1 MNLIDETQY
10 DFNRI
15 IDRRS
20 SLSLKWN
27 RYDQDVLPMWIADM
41 DFVSPQP
48 VLDAL
53 QNQIDHGIF
62 GYPSEINKS
71 SPELSELIQ
80 AIINRMDSRYQWQVQ
95 PEEIVLIPGVVP
107 GFNLACHALVAP
119 QEEVL
124 IQTPVYSP
132 ILNAADHTHIQKREM
147 ELTYMPDGSYA
158 FNEHDFEGAITSQ
171 TRLFIL
177 CNPHNPVGKV
187 FSRSELELMAD
198 TCLRHG
204 ITICSD
210 EIHSDLVFPGNQHI
224 PIASLDP
231 EVAQRTIT
239 LIAPS
244 KTFNI
249 AGLQCSVAIIQNQEL
264 KKKFLDS
271 RQGLLPWVN
280 LMGLV
285 AARAAYM
292 FGDTWLKQLMQYLEA
307 NRDFLVNYV
316 NRELPGVRVWSPQGT
331 YLAWLDCRAAGLQ
344 TNPYKFFLEQARVA
358 CNDGATFGQAGN
370 GFVRL
375 NFGCPKSTLEEAL
388 SRMRNALSAV
398 N

>member
-1 MNLIDETQY
+1 MNFTDKTLYNFDQ
-10 DFNRI
+10 I

-20 SLSLKWN
+20 SFSLKWN
-27 RYDQDVLPMWIADM
+27 RYDQDVLPMWVADM

-53 QNQIDHGIF
+53 HNQIDHGIF
-62 GYPSEINKS
+62 GYPTEINKS
-71 SPELSELIQ
+71 SKEPSELIQ
-80 AIINRMDSRYQWQVQ
+80 VIINRMHSLYQWQIQ
-95 PEEIVLIPGVVP
+95 PEEILLIPGVVP
-107 GFNLACHALVAP
+107 GFNLACHALVGS

-124 IQTPVYSP
+124 IQTPVYTP

-147 ELTYMPDGSYA
+147 ELKHLPDGSYA
-158 FNEHDFEGAITSQ
+158 FDEQEFENAITSK

-187 FSRSELELMAD
+187 FSRSELELMAE
-198 TCLRHG
+198 TCLRHD

-210 EIHSDLVFPGNQHI
+210 EIHSDLVFSGNQHI

-231 EVAQRTIT
+231 EVAMKTIT

-244 KTFNI
+244 KTYNI
-249 AGLQCSVAIIQNQEL
+249 AGLQCSIAIIQNQDL

-292 FGDTWLKQLMQYLEA
+292 FGDNWLKQLMQYLEA
-307 NRDFLVNYV
+307 NRDFLVNFV
-316 NRELPGVRVWSPQGT
+316 NSELPGVKVWSPQGT
-331 YLAWLDCRAAGLQ
+331 YLAWLDCREADLH
-344 TNPYKFFLEQARVA
+344 TSPYKFFLEQARVA

-370 GFVRL
+370 GFVRF
-375 NFGCPKSTLEEAL
+375 NFGCPRSTMEEAL